1 MTAYR
6 FDGKSGGKLI
16 LPNKEYLFTYEA
28 TGEKRMIDFTNDAVK
43 DVVYG
48 YSVDG
53 NQLTLID
60 IASSFV

>member
-1 MTAYR
+1 ME
-6 FDGKSGGKLI
+6 
-16 LPNKEYLFTYEA
+16 KEKKT